1 MLFRSAIN
9 TLFFDS
15 LNKPLFVRYGG
26 DEFLLIINDKN
37 SKINDVNSIIDRL
50 QDTYSMLSKGLYSIT
65 IGYAYTQKGV
75 SLSETI
81 NEADKRLLIA
91 KKERRAQRN

>member
-1 MLFRSAIN
+1 
-9 TLFFDS
+9 
-15 LNKPLFVRYGG
+15 
-26 DEFLLIINDKN
+26 
-37 SKINDVNSIIDRL
+37 
-50 QDTYSMLSKGLYSIT
+50 MLSKGLYSIT

-81 NEADKRLLIA
+81 NEADKRLLFA